1 MPAKPARPAAKTAKR
16 SGVADPRDSL
26 VLQVPAAEPV
36 EAEHHFLTQL
46 SFETDPSDVHT
57 DLGRGVNGFVLVD
70 CRSGADYAKGHV
82 PTAVSMP
89 YRDIGHEST
98 ARLGRDATYVVYDS
112 GLLDNAAT
120 KTCLRLAALG
130 FRVKE
135 MMGGLHGWRAEGFP
149 VAVGTAAGKLAAA
162 SRTA

>member
-1 MPAKPARPAAKTAKR
+1 MPAAKKAAKR
-16 SGVADPRDSL
+16 NGAATKPSDPRDSL

-36 EAEHHFLTQL
+36 EAETHFLMQL

-57 DLGRGVNGFVLVD
+57 DLGRGVTGFVVVD

-82 PTAVSMP
+82 PTAVNMP

-98 ARLGRDATYVVYDS
+98 ARLSRDATYVVYDS
-112 GLLDNAAT
+112 GLFDNAAT
-120 KTCLRLAALG
+120 KTCLRLSALG

-135 MMGGLHGWRAEGFP
+135 MMGGLNGWRSEGFP
-149 VAVGTAAGKLAAA
+149 VAVGTVAGKLAAA
-162 SRTA
+162 RPA